1 MVHVPVVST
10 LWIVVP
16 IYVIVV
22 AYFTSDIIGNVC
34 IPWGV
39 YSSVVA
45 EKSLA
50 LLIVFIGYPLPLA
63 LVIFC
68 YSRIV
73 YALRTKVTTRHHDPF
88 EFFIANCEHH
98 VPTF

>member
-16 IYVIVV
+16 TYVIV
-22 AYFTSDIIGNVC
+22 AACFTSDIVGNVC

-39 YSSVVA
+39 YKTVVA

-50 LLIVFIGYPLPLA
+50 LLMMFVGYPLPLA
-63 LVIFC
+63 LMIFC
-68 YSRIV
+68 YARIV
-73 YALRTKVTTRHHDPF
+73 YALRTKVTADRHDHLY
-88 EFFIANCEHH
+88 CEL
-98 VPTF
+98 

>member
-1 MVHVPVVST
+1 MVHVPVVCT

-16 IYVIVV
+16 TYVIL
-22 AYFTSDIIGNVC
+22 AACFTSDIVGNVC

-50 LLIVFIGYPLPLA
+50 LLMMFVGYPLPLA
-63 LVIFC
+63 LMIFC
-68 YSRIV
+68 YARIV
-73 YALRTKVTTRHHDPF
+73 YALHNKVTTAHRHHLQ
-88 EFFIANCEHH
+88 
-98 VPTF
+98 